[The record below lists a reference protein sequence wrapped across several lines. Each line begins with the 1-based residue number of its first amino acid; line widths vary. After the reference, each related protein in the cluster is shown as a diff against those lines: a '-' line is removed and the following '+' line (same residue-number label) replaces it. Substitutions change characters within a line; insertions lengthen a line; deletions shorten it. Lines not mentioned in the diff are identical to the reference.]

1 MNWIWMVIRIC
12 GLVGYFLL
20 TLSLLAG
27 ILRHIP
33 RKKASI
39 LSFHQI
45 IGQVALL
52 FIGIHAC
59 LLLYDTYQPY
69 SLKAILI
76 PFASPNEPILTGIGT
91 IATYLLI
98 IVIFTSDFM
107 KSVGK
112 KLWKKLHFLVF
123 PLWVLSAIHGL
134 YLGTDSQTNWA
145 YLLYISTTL
154 SVILS
159 TLYLIVTM
167 NKKNQRKVENVV
179 Q

>member
-1 MNWIWMVIRIC
+1 MNWIWIAIRVC

-27 ILRHIP
+27 IFRHIP

-39 LSFHQI
+39 LAFHQI

-59 LLLYDTYQPY
+59 LLVYDSYESY
-69 SLKAILI
+69 SLTSILI
-76 PFASPNEPILTGIGT
+76 PFASPNDPILTGIGT

-107 KSVGK
+107 
-112 KLWKKLHFLVF
+112 
-123 PLWVLSAIHGL
+123 
-134 YLGTDSQTNWA
+134 
-145 YLLYISTTL
+145 
-154 SVILS
+154 
-159 TLYLIVTM
+159 
-167 NKKNQRKVENVV
+167 
-179 Q
+179 